1 MAITTAPVTMRVNKG
16 ILAKA
21 RAEAKATN
29 KFYQQVLNEKLA
41 KAFGVTLPV
50 AVTKKHAKPVRKAKA
65 KKAKSVKAKS
75 KSKKAKH

>member
-1 MAITTAPVTMRVNKG
+1 MAITTAPVTMRVNKTV
-16 ILAKA
+16 LAKA

-50 AVTKKHAKPVRKAKA
+50 SVTKKSAKPARKGKTKKA
-65 KKAKSVKAKS
+65 KKAK
-75 KSKKAKH
+75 H

>member
-50 AVTKKHAKPVRKAKA
+50 AVTKKVAKPVKG
-65 KKAKSVKAKS
+65 KKAKVLKKP
-75 KSKKAKH
+75 KTKFKLKKAKH